1 MTLRVP
7 ALQRVIRFV
16 PLGDLIHGW
25 EAHRLLHFCVRK
37 EGRHVAVGAAELH
50 LDPIVVEL
58 AESRRLL
65 PVLVVQ
71 SLG

>member
-7 ALQRVIRFV
+7 ALQRVVRFV
-16 PLGDLIHGW
+16 PLGDLIHGR
-25 EAHRLLHFCVRK
+25 EAHRLLHLCMRE
-37 EGRHVAVGAAELH
+37 EGRHIAVVAAELH

-71 SLG
+71 SLR